1 MAALASGYFGQ
12 WIRPNSAMLPPTS
25 GRSVSS
31 IVGRMV
37 ASLCAVVASTGLI
50 ATLILVAITAGRGAA
65 GAPPVAELLATLAGV
80 SAAAPVGFAVA
91 RVSSPRLWPIATLA
105 GSAFLLLFPWL
116 LNETV
121 LPNTGLSSL
130 SVSLVW
136 GLPLP
141 EIGWEVPFS
150 IAALRFGYFLLL
162 GIAFTAMAGACL
174 RRGQARD
181 LLRVVGPGT
190 IPLTVL
196 NVVVLVS
203 PRLPLVEPTPIER
216 TCIEPAARVSVC
228 VPVQDQ
234 ALLGEVSNAV
244 GSMADL
250 VPPPEPVTF
259 TYPIHQDLVPDGE
272 ARLPEPS
279 RYQTR
284 ELFWHDMSREVAAT
298 LIDPVCRDWQGSA
311 TTSTSWQGVRSK
323 LMTEVGS
330 EPEQTGI
337 DESSEEPAFGDG
349 YSGFAVMSRAEFST
363 WLDAHLDE
371 VRACSLP
378 ETDLP

>member
-1 MAALASGYFGQ
+1 M
-12 WIRPNSAMLPPTS
+12 
-25 GRSVSS
+25 
-31 IVGRMV
+31 
-37 ASLCAVVASTGLI
+37 
-50 ATLILVAITAGRGAA
+50 
-65 GAPPVAELLATLAGV
+65 
-80 SAAAPVGFAVA
+80 
-91 RVSSPRLWPIATLA
+91 
-105 GSAFLLLFPWL
+105 
-116 LNETV
+116 
-121 LPNTGLSSL
+121 
-130 SVSLVW
+130 
-136 GLPLP
+136 
-141 EIGWEVPFS
+141 
-150 IAALRFGYFLLL
+150 
-162 GIAFTAMAGACL
+162 
-174 RRGQARD
+174 
-181 LLRVVGPGT
+181 
-190 IPLTVL
+190 
-196 NVVVLVS
+196 
-203 PRLPLVEPTPIER
+203 
-216 TCIEPAARVSVC
+216 
-228 VPVQDQ
+228 
-234 ALLGEVSNAV
+234 
-244 GSMADL
+244 
-250 VPPPEPVTF
+250 TF